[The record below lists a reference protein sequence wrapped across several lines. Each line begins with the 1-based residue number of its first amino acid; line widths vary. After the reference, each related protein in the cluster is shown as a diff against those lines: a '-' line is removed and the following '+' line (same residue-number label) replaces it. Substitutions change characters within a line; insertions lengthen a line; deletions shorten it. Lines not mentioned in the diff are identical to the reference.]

1 MNDNFKSIY
10 SEGYRV
16 TLIGGICNVGL
27 IALKLLAG
35 IVSHSEALIAD
46 AVRSLSDLI
55 ADLITLAGF
64 KIGRKEA
71 DANHHFGH
79 GRVETFFSSL
89 TGMLLVLG
97 GGYIAFHAI
106 VSIKSLS
113 HPPPGILAV
122 GVAFFSIPI
131 KEGLYQWTIRVWIL
145 MKKMGLKKK
154 ADNAPFSPMPIS
166 FSFRA

>member
-1 MNDNFKSIY
+1 VNDNFKTIY

-27 IALKLLAG
+27 ITLKLVAG

-46 AVRSLSDLI
+46 AVYSLSDLI

-79 GRVETFFSSL
+79 GRVETFFFL
-89 TGMLLVLG
+89 DG
-97 GGYIAFHAI
+97 HAI
-106 VSIKSLS
+106 GFRGRIYCLSCHCQYQILVSSSTWDSGCGSCFLL
-113 HPPPGILAV
+113 HTNQRGPLP
-122 GVAFFSIPI
+122 
-131 KEGLYQWTIRVWIL
+131 
-145 MKKMGLKKK
+145 M
-154 ADNAPFSPMPIS
+154 DN
-166 FSFRA
+166 

>member
-1 MNDNFKSIY
+1 MNDNFKTIY

-27 IALKLLAG
+27 ITLKLVAG

-46 AVRSLSDLI
+46 AVHSLSDLI

-106 VSIKSLS
+106 CQYQILVSSSTWDSGCGSCFLLHTNQRGPLPMDNSSMDTNEKN
-113 HPPPGILAV
+113 GTE
-122 GVAFFSIPI
+122 
-131 KEGLYQWTIRVWIL
+131 KEGR
-145 MKKMGLKKK
+145 
-154 ADNAPFSPMPIS
+154 
-166 FSFRA
+166 